1 MTEHLPGSHCAPPSD
16 KVWVGFSGG
25 LDSSV
30 LLHWLKQH
38 LPNTC
43 TLEAI
48 HVHHGL
54 NPAADAWTHHCQS
67 VCDALDIALHI
78 ERIRIEDPYRNIEA
92 QARAARY
99 AAFAR
104 HLNAG
109 DTLALAHHADD
120 VAETLLL
127 RLMRG
132 SGTEALGN
140 MKAHSRH
147 GEMQVWRPL
156 LTLRRAELQAYAE
169 ANALLWIED
178 ASNADTGFD
187 RNFVRSEVLPLLES
201 RFPNAAARLARSAAL
216 LQADAELLQP
226 VIADQLARC
235 SGPQGLLFPILMAQ
249 PPELQAHLLR
259 AWLHNN
265 GKGAPGAEALHE
277 FLRQLKMHET
287 DDDTRLDGP
296 NYAVQ
301 LWNGTLMLRVK
312 PVAESEDSAWD
323 VLWDGQ
329 DALTLPRGGVLAWQ
343 GEAPTSVRVRYRH
356 GGERIRLPGQ
366 AMHHSVKNL
375 LSTRVPP
382 WQRAALPFVYNE
394 HDELLAVGEVLVSA
408 QLDDLSRRHGSRL
421 HWHSDRE

>member
-1 MTEHLPGSHCAPPSD
+1 LTEHLPGSLCAPPSAN
-16 KVWVGFSGG
+16 VWAGFSGG
-25 LDSSV
+25 LDSTV
-30 LLHWLKQH
+30 LLHGLKQH
-38 LPNTC
+38 LPNAC

-48 HVHHGL
+48 HIHHGL
-54 NPAADAWTHHCQS
+54 NPAADAWADHCQS
-67 VCDALDIALHI
+67 VCDGLGIALHV
-78 ERIRIEDPYRNIEA
+78 ERVRIEDQSRNIEA

-104 HLNAG
+104 HVAPG
-109 DTLALAHHADD
+109 ETLALAHHADD

-156 LTLRRAELQAYAE
+156 LTLHRAELQAYAE
-169 ANALLWIED
+169 ANALTWIED

-187 RNFVRSEVLPLLES
+187 RNFLRSEVLPLLES
-201 RFPNAAARLARSAAL
+201 RFPNATARLARSAAL
-216 LQADAELLQP
+216 LQADAALLQP

-235 SGPQGLLFPILMAQ
+235 TGPNGLLLAMLMAQ

-259 AWLHNN
+259 AWLHGN
-265 GKGAPGAEALHE
+265 GKLAPGGEALHE
-277 FLRQLKMHET
+277 FLRQLRMHAS

-296 NYAVQ
+296 DYAVQ
-301 LWNGTLMLRVK
+301 LWNDTLMLCARAATQSK
-312 PVAESEDSAWD
+312 DSALD

-329 DALTLPRGGVLAWQ
+329 DALPLPRGGVLAWQ
-343 GEAPTSVRVRYRH
+343 GEAPTPVRVRYRH

-366 AMHHSVKNL
+366 AMHHSVKKL

-394 HDELLAVGEVLVSA
+394 HDELLAVGDVLVSA
-408 QLDDLSRRHGSRL
+408 QLDDLSRRQGTRL
-421 HWHSDRE
+421 HWHSDSE